1 MDDIVAIADLITSLR
16 SAVEIT
22 KAIMDISDANRL
34 RAEILHLT
42 KEIMSAQSCALA
54 TQSALVELLQSKQ
67 GLEDELAKLKAWNM
81 EKYRYELQNVGSGA
95 IAYVLKQSMRG
106 TEPIHWICANCFQ
119 VGKKRFLNESHFDLH
134 FVYYKCQECAGK
146 IRIRKAPQAPE
157 PDLESF
163 EFERRSDLSCV
174 RCIVIRPETHQ
185 NAGARPAVANQTR
198 RMRAISTTSNPQRRG
213 DFVLRDVAEPCEHG
227 KLSRTVFLPRCK
239 SEALFLAIE
248 KIVELASV
256 CCHST
261 GIRSEQDRG
270 ASPAW

>member
-1 MDDIVAIADLITSLR
+1 MDDIADIADLITSLR

-34 RAEILHLT
+34 HTEVVQLT

-54 TQSALVELLQSKQ
+54 TQSAQLELLQSKR

-119 VGKKRFLNESHFDLH
+119 IGKKRFLNEGHSDLH
-134 FVYYKCQECAGK
+134 CVYHKCQECAGK

-157 PDLESF
+157 PDLGSF
-163 EFERRSDLSCV
+163 ESSDEVTC
-174 RCIVIRPETHQ
+174 P
-185 NAGARPAVANQTR
+185 
-198 RMRAISTTSNPQRRG
+198 
-213 DFVLRDVAEPCEHG
+213 
-227 KLSRTVFLPRCK
+227 LP
-239 SEALFLAIE
+239 S
-248 KIVELASV
+248 AS
-256 CCHST
+256 
-261 GIRSEQDRG
+261 
-270 ASPAW
+270 